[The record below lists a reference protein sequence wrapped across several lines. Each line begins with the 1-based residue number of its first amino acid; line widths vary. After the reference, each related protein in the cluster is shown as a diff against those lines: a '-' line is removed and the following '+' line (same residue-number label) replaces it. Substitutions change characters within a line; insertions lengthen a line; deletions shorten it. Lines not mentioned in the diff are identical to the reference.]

1 MDGGYGR
8 PTRMVPTALFAAM
21 STPAIQAERYA
32 GHAPIPDH
40 HEPRDAEVLAQPLHF
55 GNQGLA
61 VGGIAGEDRHRLG
74 QPRPSVSEP

>member
-1 MDGGYGR
+1 
-8 PTRMVPTALFAAM
+8 M